1 MPNPPQKETPAEMRQ
16 RAQVLRENARL
27 LRAEAAKC
35 FHVANQLE
43 REAAQADRPTVHNT
57 LADGVAS
64 ALSFCREP

>member
-1 MPNPPQKETPAEMRQ
+1 MPNPLQNETPAEMRQ

-43 REAAQADRPTVHNT
+43 REATFAA
-57 LADGVAS
+57 LADLP
-64 ALSFCREP
+64 ALHISQPTT